1 MGRKATEGLVF
12 FPVDIN
18 MFEDDKML
26 LAQELVDPDG
36 KEILLRLLVP
46 YIAIQ
51 LLRDIYKTG
60 CYIEWNEKIC
70 RIKASSIGNGVTSKM
85 LDQIIGALAKSEFF
99 DEVLLNKNNI
109 LTGRGIQKRWLVIMK
124 LCRRSILPIKKEYCL
139 IEEKPEKF
147 KKSKKSS
154 KIIVVQES
162 GIVVQESG
170 IVVAEKVIDVADYAI
185 LFPFNNKSID
195 YKGKVKYIGVI
206 KRKKEEKGIVVAEK
220 PIVVAEKP
228 IVVAEKPIVVAEKPI
243 VVAEKPIVVAE
254 KPIKLTKIDL
264 QVLANMSEEFRM
276 VWEEWINYAAAK
288 NKLYDSL
295 PQKKAAI
302 EGLVRDSDYDE
313 DMAIKMI
320 RKAMANNWINFYKPK
335 DEYLAT
341 KNEKPKVLRG
351 LTDADVE
358 AQKEHYKRK
367 ERK

>member
-228 IVVAEKPIVVAEKPI
+228 I
-243 VVAEKPIVVAE
+243 
-254 KPIKLTKIDL
+254 KLTKIDL

-320 RKAMANNWINFYKPK
+320 QKAMANNWINFYKPK

>member
-162 GIVVQESG
+162 GIVV
-170 IVVAEKVIDVADYAI
+170 AEKVIDVADYAI

-206 KRKKEEKGIVVAEK
+206 KRKKEEKG
-220 PIVVAEKP
+220 
-228 IVVAEKPIVVAEKPI
+228 IVVAEKPI